1 MCGSVRSVAPET
13 TIVRASWFAQN
24 FSESFFVD
32 GVREG
37 ELALRVDG
45 VSEPFV
51 DAEDIADVVVA
62 ALTERGHGGSLYE
75 VTGPRLLTSPTRS
88 PRISTATGQ
97 DVRFVPVPA
106 ADYAGAITSQGVP
119 AGPCTW

>member
-88 PRISTATGQ
+88 PRSPRRRAKTYGSFRCRPPTMRAPSPHKAC
-97 DVRFVPVPA
+97 RRR
-106 ADYAGAITSQGVP
+106 
-119 AGPCTW
+119 PCIW